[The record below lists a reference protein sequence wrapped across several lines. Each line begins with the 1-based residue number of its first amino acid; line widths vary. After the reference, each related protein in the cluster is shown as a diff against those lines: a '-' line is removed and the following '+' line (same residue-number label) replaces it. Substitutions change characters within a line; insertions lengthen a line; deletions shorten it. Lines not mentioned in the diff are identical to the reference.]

1 LLGVTLAGL
10 LAQGLRA
17 QVSPTFSPELVDSY
31 ISEQIEKRHIPGAS
45 VAVVRDGK
53 ILLAKGYGLANAE
66 LNVPATEHT
75 VYQLASVTKPF
86 TATAVMV
93 LVEGGKLGLDDSIG
107 THLQDLPEAWRGVTV
122 RQLLSHTSGIKSYT
136 SVPGFQKTV
145 RKDFAKREILDMVT
159 KEPAEFAPG
168 EKWSYCNTGFFLLGM
183 LIEEV
188 SGQSYPDFML
198 DRIFKPA
205 GMEHTRANDL
215 RAVIANRAQGYA
227 WTGKELRN
235 GEPTSPTQPF
245 AAGMLVSTVADM
257 AKWGEALDGEKIVK
271 KSSIEQMWAPATLN
285 DGTKAQ
291 YGLGWGIATIN
302 GHRRIGHGGG
312 IGGFSTE
319 YARYPDDGLTVVVL
333 TNLEGGDAGFLAR
346 GIAGLIIPELA
357 PKREDPIDDTDPET
371 TGRLRR
377 AVLGAVKGSL
387 DPELF
392 ADDAYR
398 SLQPRVEESKER
410 TAQFGELKTFSLLER
425 TEGEAGLELRYRA
438 EFENETA
445 IISFGVD
452 KEGKIRRIG
461 LRPAD

>member
-1 LLGVTLAGL
+1 
-10 LAQGLRA
+10 
-17 QVSPTFSPELVDSY
+17 
-31 ISEQIEKRHIPGAS
+31 
-45 VAVVRDGK
+45 
-53 ILLAKGYGLANAE
+53 
-66 LNVPATEHT
+66 
-75 VYQLASVTKPF
+75 
-86 TATAVMV
+86 
-93 LVEGGKLGLDDSIG
+93 
-107 THLQDLPEAWRGVTV
+107 VTV

-188 SGQSYPDFML
+188 SGQSYPEFMAERL
-198 DRIFKPA
+198 FKPA
-205 GMEHTRANDL
+205 GMAHTRANDL

-257 AKWGEALDGEKIVK
+257 AKWGEALIGEKIVK

-291 YGLGWGIATIN
+291 YGLGWGIARIN

-312 IGGFSTE
+312 IEGFSTE
-319 YARYPDDGLTVVVL
+319 YARYPNDGLTVVVL
-333 TNLEGGDAGFLAR
+333 TNLEGGDAGILAR
-346 GIAGLIIPELA
+346 GIAGLVIPELS
-357 PKREDPIDDTDPET
+357 PKREEPIEDKDPET
-371 TGRLRR
+371 TKRLRQ
-377 AVLGAVKGSL
+377 ALLGAVKGAL
-387 DPELF
+387 DPDLF
-392 ADDAYR
+392 ADETYKA
-398 SLQPRVEESKER
+398 LQPRVETSKEQ
-410 TAQFGELKTFSLLER
+410 TAHFGDLKSFSLLER
-425 TEGEAGLELRYRA
+425 REGRPGLELRYRA
-438 EFENETA
+438 EFENGTA
-445 IISFGVD
+445 MVNFAVD
-452 KEGKIRRIG
+452 KEGKIRGIG